1 MPQYCDIIRE
11 LMNDEYLADVTLV
24 TEDDIH
30 ITAHKIIL
38 SSSSTL

>member
-1 MPQYCDIIRE
+1 MRSIFDIIHE
-11 LMNDEYLADVTLV
+11 LMNNEYLTDVTLV